1 MRSPMLPLLLGRCSN
16 GDPRRGLAWPPHP
29 AGRPDSLAGSADGPE
44 QALGPGDRA
53 GGLCPLRAK
62 PTRSIYRNEIENNL
76 SFLPDLAL
84 FAPSSEIINRNV
96 SN

>member
-1 MRSPMLPLLLGRCSN
+1 
-16 GDPRRGLAWPPHP
+16 
-29 AGRPDSLAGSADGPE
+29 
-44 QALGPGDRA
+44 
-53 GGLCPLRAK
+53 LRAK